1 MIVEQQLKDWA
12 ADRRRQR
19 DASEAANRVAAA
31 WSQSRSHRRF
41 DETFAPLEGA
51 SAETVAGAARDLFA
65 DDIWV
70 SELIATLAAEM
81 RRNPFFEPPFRAL
94 NTELHTGLLVY
105 ENDAV
110 AIAAGVSRAA
120 PLATRKCAA
129 RAATSVNF
137 TGQVNV
143 LKFVKAGRA
152 TLSLWEAP
160 PITPDFAAASASQCR
175 RTATRRIAD
184 GEIVTI
190 DGRSQA
196 YVIEHVAANIL
207 LLQAV
212 VKAGQAPLSVEYD
225 SASFGYVGCSA
236 VDDSDSRVQMIT
248 TLVRKLGRND
258 AVPVLVAFLDHPSF
272 FVRWHVM
279 RELLGLDV
287 RAALPHLHR
296 MAADDPHPDARAA
309 AGAAL
314 GRAESVLNE
323 RKAA

>member
-12 ADRRRQR
+12 GDRRRQR
-19 DASEAANRVAAA
+19 ETRESANRVAAA

-41 DETFAPLEGA
+41 DETFAPLDGA
-51 SAETVAGAARDLFA
+51 SAETIAAAARDLFA
-65 DDIWV
+65 DDQWV
-70 SELIATLAAEM
+70 SNLIAVLAAEM

-94 NTELHTGLLVY
+94 NTDLHTGLLVY
-105 ENDAV
+105 EDDRI

-120 PLATRKCAA
+120 QLATRKRAA

-152 TLSLWEAP
+152 TLSFWEAP
-160 PITPDFAAASASQCR
+160 PITLDFAASAAGHCR
-175 RTATRRIAD
+175 RAGQRRIAD

-212 VKAGQAPLSVEYD
+212 VKAGQSPLSVEYD
-225 SASFGYVGCSA
+225 SASLDYVGCSA
-236 VDDSDSRVQMIT
+236 VDDSDSRIQMIT
-248 TLVRKLGRND
+248 TLVRKLGRAD
-258 AVPVLVAFLDHPSF
+258 AVPVLVSFLDHPSF

-296 MAADDPHPDARAA
+296 MAADESHPDARAA

-314 GRAESVLNE
+314 GRAETALNS